1 MRVEVFSD
9 VVCPWCFIGK
19 RRLETAVANLAAKGV
34 TIDLEITYRPY
45 QLDPTA
51 PSHEPTPVIDAYAKK
66 FGGHERAA
74 EIIAHVTSVAA
85 QDGINFRMDLA
96 LRANTALAHRLLAYA
111 LSEHGAG
118 VQSQLKERL
127 LRAYFEDGLDIGSID
142 VLASCAQEVGID
154 RVAAT
159 SHLESDAG
167 ISELAEELLFAAQN
181 DITAVPTFIF
191 DDKWSVPGA
200 QDVAVF
206 ERVLMKLSEKN

>member
-9 VVCPWCFIGK
+9 VVCPWCYIGK

-51 PSHEPTPVIDAYAKK
+51 PMNSPTPVIDAYAKK
-66 FGGHERAA
+66 FGGQQRAA

-85 QDGINFRMDLA
+85 QDGINFQMDRA
-96 LRANTALAHRLLAYA
+96 LRANTALAHRLLGYA
-111 LSEHGAG
+111 LRECGAN
-118 VQSQLKERL
+118 VQARLKECL

-154 RVAAT
+154 RTAAVA
-159 SHLESDAG
+159 HLESDAG
-167 ISELAEELLFAAQN
+167 ISELADELLFAAQN

-206 ERVLMKLSEKN
+206 ERVLMKLSQS

>member
-51 PSHEPTPVIDAYAKK
+51 PSHEATPVIDAYAKK
-66 FGGHERAA
+66 FGGHERAT
-74 EIIAHVTSVAA
+74 EIITHVTSVAA
-85 QDGINFRMDLA
+85 ADGIKFNMHKA
-96 LRANTALAHRLLAYA
+96 LRANTALAHRLLGYA
-111 LSEHGAG
+111 LSEYGAD
-118 VQSQLKERL
+118 VQSRLKERL

-142 VLASCAQEVGID
+142 VLASCAQDVDIAGAQ
-154 RVAAT
+154 VAAY
-159 SHLESDAG
+159 LESDAG
-167 ISELAEELLFAAQN
+167 VSELADELLFAAQN
-181 DITAVPTFIF
+181 AITAVPTFIF

-206 ERVLMKLSEKN
+206 ERVLMKLSEKS